1 MGKMFTE
8 KTLKAMI
15 LNAATMIDASEQ
27 AEERKINKQA
37 WKLYNDLK
45 KMEERGEYD
54 SIFEQ
59 E

>member
-1 MGKMFTE
+1 MFTE